1 MLKGE
6 SVVSL
11 STCFHCGDSISTETI
26 NLDEHIFCCQGCSN
40 VYELLSKN
48 NLCDFYT
55 IDENAGLTQ
64 TVPVLSGRFD
74 YLNDID
80 VRKKLIDFTDGHIS
94 KVTFFIPSIHC
105 SSCIWLIEKLNK
117 IDARIKQSRV
127 HFTKKEIYITYSTDM
142 QLSEVV
148 LLLARLGYEPAI
160 HLNQL
165 EDEVKK
171 ENNNS
176 LLYKIGVAGFCFG
189 NIMLISFPE
198 YFGLDSAT
206 QKAFSSMF
214 GWLNFTLSLPVF
226 FYSASDYFV
235 KAKKQIMSGNV
246 GIDIPLALGILVMF
260 VRSTYEVASHTG
272 TGYFDTHAG
281 LVFFLLIGKWFQQK
295 TYEGLS
301 FERDYKS
308 YFPIAVSVIK
318 NGLVNSTPVSKL
330 AIGDRIIIKNNEL
343 IPADAILL
351 KGDAWID
358 YSFVTG
364 ESDPV
369 NRGLGEMVF
378 AGGKQT
384 GQTLELE
391 VTKAVSQSYLTQLW
405 NNETFSKHADNRL
418 GTFQQMVSRYFTY
431 ALLFIALSS
440 AAVWLYIGSPST
452 AIHVFTSVLI
462 IACPC
467 ALALSSPFA
476 LGTALH
482 LMGKKGFYIKSPE
495 VIEHMAKTDVVVFD
509 KTGTITQPSQS
520 TVQYEGGVLDAM
532 HEMVISNMTSNSIHP
547 ISKQIHQYVGKQQ
560 ELVFDSFKEIP
571 NKGLTA
577 TFRSDTFKI
586 GSASHVKIALQL
598 EQNEQLVT
606 RVYFSI
612 NDNVLGSFILT
623 HAYRIELAEVL
634 NQISSRNQIHL
645 LSGDN
650 DKQRT
655 QLSHHFDNSRMQF
668 NQTPEDKLN
677 YIAALKSN
685 HIVMMVGDGLNDA
698 GALKAAD
705 VGISITED
713 TSHFTPASDIIFD
726 ASSFGLFPNFMRFA
740 NSTLHIIYGS
750 FVLSLL
756 YNIVGLFFAVQ
767 GLLSPL
773 FAAIIMPLSS
783 ITIILFTTL
792 GTTFMAH
799 KNKIK

>member
-1 MLKGE
+1 MLE
-6 SVVSL
+6 SKQIL
-11 STCFHCGDSISTETI
+11 QDTICYHCGDRFTGQPICI
-26 NLDEHIFCCQGCSN
+26 DKHDFCCQGCGN

-64 TVPVLSGRFD
+64 TIPVLPGKFD
-74 YLNDID
+74 YLNDND

-127 HFTKKEIYITYSTDM
+127 HFTKKEIYITYSNDM

-246 GIDIPLALGILVMF
+246 GIDVPLALGILVMF

-272 TGYFDTHAG
+272 IGYFDTHAG

-308 YFPIAVSVIK
+308 YFPIAVGVIK
-318 NGLVNSTPVSKL
+318 NGLVNSTAVSKL
-330 AIGDRIIIKNNEL
+330 TIGDRIIIKNNEL

-369 NRGLGEMVF
+369 NRILGEMVF

-431 ALLFIALSS
+431 ALLFIAVSS

-495 VIEHMAKTDVVVFD
+495 VIEHMAKADVVVFD

-520 TVQYEGGVLDAM
+520 TVQYEGGTLSAIQ
-532 HEMVISNMTSNSIHP
+532 EMVIANMTANSIHP
-547 ISKQIHQYVGKQQ
+547 ISRQINQFVGVQN
-560 ELVFDSFKEIP
+560 ELVFDTFKEIP

-586 GSASHVKIALQL
+586 GSVSHVGIEMPLQ
-598 EQNEQLVT
+598 QNEQLVT

-612 NDNVLGSFILT
+612 NENVIGSFILT
-623 HAYRIELAEVL
+623 HAYRTELGDVL
-634 NQISSRNQIHL
+634 NQISKHNQIHL

-655 QLSHHFDNSRMQF
+655 QLSQYFNQTQMRF

-705 VGISITED
+705 IGVSITED

-726 ASSFGLFPNFMRFA
+726 ASAFGLFPNFIQFA
-740 NSTLHIIYGS
+740 NSTLRVIYGS
-750 FVLSLL
+750 FVLSLI
-756 YNIVGLFFAVQ
+756 YNIIGLFFAVQ

-773 FAAIIMPLSS
+773 FAAVIMPLSS

-792 GTTFMAH
+792 GTTLMAH
-799 KNKIK
+799 KNNIN

>member
-1 MLKGE
+1 MLKGNP
-6 SVVSL
+6 VIPT
-11 STCFHCGDSISTETI
+11 STCYHCGDSFSTEPI
-26 NLDEHIFCCQGCSN
+26 ALDTHVFCCQGCSN

-48 NLCDFYT
+48 NLCDFYA

-64 TVPVLSGRFD
+64 TVPVLPGKFD
-74 YLNDID
+74 YLNDTD
-80 VRKKLIDFTDGHIS
+80 VRKKLIDFTDGTIS

-117 IDARIKQSRV
+117 IDSRIQQSRV
-127 HFTKKEIYITYSTDM
+127 HFTKKQIYITYSNEM

-165 EDEVKK
+165 EDEVIK

-206 QKAFSSMF
+206 QKAFSSLF

-226 FYSASDYFV
+226 FYSASDYFI
-235 KAKKQIMSGNV
+235 KAKKQILSGNV
-246 GIDIPLALGILVMF
+246 GIDVPLALGILVMF
-260 VRSTYEVASHTG
+260 VRSTYEIATHTG
-272 TGYFDTHAG
+272 LGYFDTHAG

-308 YFPIAVSVIK
+308 YFPIAVGVIK
-318 NGLVNSTPVSKL
+318 NGVVNSTPVSKL
-330 AIGDRIIIKNNEL
+330 VIGDRILIKNNEL

-369 NRGLGEMVF
+369 NRGLGEILY

-391 VTKAVSQSYLTQLW
+391 VTKPVSQSYLTQLW

-431 ALLFIALSS
+431 ALLFIAFTSS
-440 AAVWLYIGSPST
+440 ATWLYLGNPTT

-520 TVQYEGGVLDAM
+520 MVQYQGEPLASM

-547 ISKQIHQYVGKQQ
+547 ISRQIHQYVGKQQ
-560 ELVFDSFKEIP
+560 ELVFDSFDEIP

-577 TFRSDTFKI
+577 KFRSDTYKI
-586 GSASHVKIALQL
+586 GSATHVGVNVSID
-598 EQNEQLVT
+598 QNEQLVT
-606 RVYFSI
+606 RVYFSV
-612 NDNVLGSFILT
+612 NDFVLGSFVLT
-623 HAYRIELAEVL
+623 HAYRTELGDVL
-634 NQISSRNQIHL
+634 NQISKHNQIHL

-655 QLSHHFDNSRMQF
+655 QLSQYFDQNQMRF
-668 NQTPEDKLN
+668 NQSPEDKLN
-677 YIAALKSN
+677 YVAALKSN

-705 VGISITED
+705 IGVSMTED

-726 ASSFGLFPNFMRFA
+726 ASAFGLFPNFMRFA
-740 NSTLHIIYGS
+740 NSTLHVIYGS